1 MRTVSYTPTPK
12 QAQFHRA
19 LDRYDTV
26 GFISGVNAGKTTA
39 GMCEAIRQASTRVCD
54 GMIVTPTNEMFVK
67 VVQPILRKWLP
78 REWIAD
84 SNKVDKWIRLK
95 NGSTIWYA
103 SGHDPQSL
111 EGTTLSWAWLDEA
124 KNYDTDEVYNIM
136 SARLGRNADGGKM
149 WITTTPIGIFHWLYE
164 VFVNSA
170 LPHTTYIKA
179 STQDNI
185 YAPPSYYERL
195 KSMYTGVYAKQQLE
209 GDFVSFE
216 GLVYDTFSLTENVA
230 PVERN
235 PNNPLFIG
243 VDNGWADGGGE
254 GTIGYHPRVI
264 LFIEQQSNGAFH
276 VIDEYVATHELAEVS
291 LDRVFKMYPDI
302 SGTYIDSSASE
313 LIRRIADRG
322 ISYAKS
328 THRVVDGIQ
337 VVRRYVMDG
346 NGVRMLLINPRCKS
360 LIKEFQMYRYSP
372 NASKVEAGEM
382 IPYKQDD
389 HCLDALRYCL
399 YKRGKYG

>member
-19 LDRYDTV
+19 LDRFDTV

-111 EGTTLSWAWLDEA
+111 EGTTLQWAWLDEA

-136 SARLGRNADGGKM
+136 SARLGRDMGGGKM
-149 WITTTPIGIFHWLYE
+149 WITTTPIGIFHWLYK
-164 VFVNSA
+164 VFVENP

-216 GLVYDTFSLTENVA
+216 GLVYDTFDLQGNVLA
-230 PVERN
+230 VQYN
-235 PNNPLFIG
+235 PDLPTYWA
-243 VDNGWADGGGE
+243 VDDGYAHGSGE
-254 GTIGYHPRVI
+254 GSPSYHPRVI
-264 LFIEQQSNGAFH
+264 LVCQQTKTGGFN
-276 VIDEYVATHELAEVS
+276 VVYEYRATLELPEVS
-291 LDRVFKMYPDI
+291 IANVLEQFPKLPTGAYV
-302 SGTYIDSSASE
+302 DSSAQE
-313 LIRRIADRG
+313 LKRRLTEVG
-322 ISYAKS
+322 ILCANA
-328 THRVVDGIQ
+328 THKITDGIK
-337 VVRRYVMDG
+337 VCRRYIQDG
-346 NGVRMLLINPRCKS
+346 NGVRQLQIHPSCTG
-360 LIKEFQMYRYSP
+360 LIKEMQTYRWGNRLDGTEP
-372 NASKVEAGEM
+372 APMKT
-382 IPYKQDD
+382 DD
-389 HCLDALRYCL
+389 HSLDACRYLL
-399 YKRGKYG
+399 YAFR